1 MHMDE
6 GLYSLYDVMGDTDFR
21 YADLK
26 IDKFITQEVRVR
38 VSSTSAFFTARYLP
52 RYIERPP
59 IGASTFLTLTLATQ
73 YTLDIDNP
81 YMTIMLYTM
90 GGPSTYT
97 LEYGRID
104 ERDF

>member
-1 MHMDE
+1 MDE

-59 IGASTFLTLTLATQ
+59 TGASTFLTLTLATQ